1 MVIAL
6 LVVVCFYSGNFFAL
20 YVTVK
25 EPLQL
30 GNLRGNRFEIVLRE
44 VSCTAEHLDL
54 SCQALNERGFIN
66 YFGLQR
72 FGKGG
77 AGNHLIGRA
86 LLQCNWKEAIDYMFA
101 PKEGDRE
108 EVSVMKQRYAEGLL

>member
-1 MVIAL
+1 M
-6 LVVVCFYSGNFFAL
+6 
-20 YVTVK
+20 K

-44 VSCTAEHLDL
+44 VSCEAGLVES
-54 SCQALNERGFIN
+54 SCRALAERGFIN
-66 YFGLQR
+66 YYGLQR

-86 LLQCNWKEAIDYMFA
+86 LLQCDWKAANDLMFA
-101 PKEGDRE
+101 PKAGERD
-108 EVSVMKQRYAEGLL
+108 EVVAMKRFYTNGEL